1 MTTPVTAPSSVDF
14 LGVNSSRG
22 GRIVAWDNLPIGSK
36 IEGIVA
42 AEPKVVQQTNP
53 TTRQPAFFPPD
64 PDTGRRDPIFQ
75 MLITIDTGAPDP
87 AMEGDDG
94 MRTLAIRGGF
104 KYESSK
110 KALTDAL
117 KPHGLAITRVGD
129 YVSQTRLPNRPS
141 QGGMSGRT
149 HQFSMDYDVAE
160 NLTGQWKVLSDR
172 VLGGGSDDYDED
184 EAQAAPT
191 LAATAAPK
199 KRAAR
204 KPAAAPAPATTEV
217 VAEDPWDN

>member
-1 MTTPVTAPSSVDF
+1 MTAPVTAPSSVDF

-22 GRIVAWDNLPIGSK
+22 GRIVAWDNLPVGSK

-64 PDTGRRDPIFQ
+64 PETGRRDPIFQ
-75 MLITIDTGAPDP
+75 MLITIDTGKPDP

-94 MRTLAIRGGF
+94 VRTLAIRGGF

-117 KPHGLAITRVGD
+117 KVHGLSITRIGD

-141 QGGMSGRT
+141 SGGMSGRT
-149 HQFSMDYDVAE
+149 HQFSMEYNLAE
-160 NLTGQWKVLSDR
+160 NLTGFYKTISDR
-172 VLGGGSDDYDED
+172 ILGSGDDDEAD
-184 EAQAAPT
+184 EAQTA
-191 LAATAAPK
+191 AATAAPK

-204 KPAAAPAPATTEV
+204 KPAAAVAAAPAPAATADV
-217 VAEDPWDN
+217 VDAWDE